1 MVVAGAG
8 GHAGTPV
15 SHTSLGGGTTLG
27 PVSASEGHR
36 PCFSQ
41 TESF

>member
-15 SHTSLGGGTTLG
+15 SLNPLGGRATLG

-36 PCFSQ
+36 PDFSQ
-41 TESF
+41 TKHF